1 MSDERTKALIAAL
14 LSEDGRTEA
23 EMEAAKRQAA
33 KMMAKHGLTEADVL
47 REDRDMLRA
56 DLEIGRHDW
65 IMTKFVGAA
74 IAALTGTK
82 CWRMDLAASTGRR
95 SDRKRWTF
103 AGYRPDVEQ
112 AEWLMETVLEAG
124 KRAARP
130 YKGDRAKS
138 DCLAAFAATV
148 ARRIHD
154 LAEELD
160 GVRAAEGSTELVVTK
175 AANVDSYVADE
186 LGVRLQDGRSRGRG
200 IRDQGAASA
209 GRKAGAEVSL
219 ARPVGGCG
227 PLALGR

>member
-1 MSDERTKALIAAL
+1 MSDERTKALISAL
-14 LSEDGRTEA
+14 LGEDGRTEA

-33 KMMAKHGLTEADVL
+33 KMMARHGLTEADVL

-130 YKGDRAKS
+130 YKCRATNK
-138 DCLAAFAATV
+138 V
-148 ARRIHD
+148 RIQRQS
-154 LAEELD
+154 
-160 GVRAAEGSTELVVTK
+160 G
-175 AANVDSYVADE
+175 
-186 LGVRLQDGRSRGRG
+186 
-200 IRDQGAASA
+200 
-209 GRKAGAEVSL
+209 
-219 ARPVGGCG
+219 
-227 PLALGR
+227 